1 MSNVNAKKR
10 VLLCICFD
18 GGKYYGW
25 QAQPSGNTVQQH
37 LQSAIET
44 VLRAPTDLSGCGRTD
59 SGVHAKKYF
68 CHIDIDKAFPTER
81 LPAAINLYLYA
92 KKESISV
99 MSASEVD
106 SDFHSRY
113 YIKRKQYVYKI
124 QNNRFRDPFLSGYA
138 YAYYKP
144 LDLDLMRSAAR
155 ELTGKHNFTSFM
167 ADNSKIPP
175 EEAERTIYSINIDC
189 NDPNSV
195 NESRIITISITADGF
210 LYKMARIIVGTLLEV
225 SEKKIL
231 PSDIP
236 DIINK
241 RNRKFAGRTVEP
253 CGLYL
258 NDIEYYTKE
267 EVDEIMRLYGK

>member
-1 MSNVNAKKR
+1 MNDMDVKKR
-10 VLLCICFD
+10 ILLCICFD
-18 GGKYYGW
+18 GGKYFGW

-44 VLRAPTDLSGCGRTD
+44 VLRTPTDLSGCGRTD
-59 SGVHAKKYF
+59 SGVHAKKYY
-68 CHIDIDKAFPTER
+68 CHIDIDKKFPTER
-81 LPAAINLYLYA
+81 LSAAINLYLHA

-113 YIKRKQYVYKI
+113 YIKRKQYIYKI
-124 QNNRFRDPFLSGYA
+124 QNNRFRDPFMRRYA
-138 YAYYKP
+138 YAYHKP
-144 LDLDLMRSAAR
+144 LDLGLMRSAAQ
-155 ELTGKHNFTSFM
+155 ELIGKHNLTSFM

-175 EEAERTIYSINIDC
+175 EEAERTIYSIQIDC
-189 NDPNSV
+189 NNPASE
-195 NESRIITISITADGF
+195 NESRIVTVSITADGF

-225 SEKKIL
+225 SEGKIL

-236 DIINK
+236 TIIGK

-253 CGLYL
+253 YGLYL
-258 NDIEYYTKE
+258 NNIEYYTKA
-267 EVDEIMRLYGK
+267 EVDEIMRLYSK